1 VEENHDGKN
10 LSLRKNLT
18 GWERK
23 MGRKKSFK
31 DIPCKYPES

>member
-10 LSLRKNLT
+10 LSLRENLT